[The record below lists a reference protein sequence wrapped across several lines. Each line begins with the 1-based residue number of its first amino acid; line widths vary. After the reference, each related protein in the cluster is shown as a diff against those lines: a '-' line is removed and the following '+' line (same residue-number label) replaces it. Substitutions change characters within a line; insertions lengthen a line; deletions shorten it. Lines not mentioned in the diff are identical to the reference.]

1 MLCGAVRADAGE
13 PDGGRVGIDEL
24 QWSGRSRAMYDA
36 MIESAPAFLR
46 TRAREGFE
54 RWMGARGDT
63 VTEDLLLAHV
73 RETLPDPYRGMLL
86 KRLEQA
92 GG

>member
-1 MLCGAVRADAGE
+1 M
-13 PDGGRVGIDEL
+13 GIDEL

-86 KRLEQA
+86 KRLEQV

>member
-1 MLCGAVRADAGE
+1 
-13 PDGGRVGIDEL
+13 VGIDEL

>member
-1 MLCGAVRADAGE
+1 
-13 PDGGRVGIDEL
+13 VGVDEL

-36 MIESAPAFLR
+36 MIESAPPFLR

-54 RWMGARGDT
+54 RWMDARGTT

-73 RETLPDPYRGMLL
+73 RETLPDPFRGMLL
-86 KRLEQA
+86 KRLEQV